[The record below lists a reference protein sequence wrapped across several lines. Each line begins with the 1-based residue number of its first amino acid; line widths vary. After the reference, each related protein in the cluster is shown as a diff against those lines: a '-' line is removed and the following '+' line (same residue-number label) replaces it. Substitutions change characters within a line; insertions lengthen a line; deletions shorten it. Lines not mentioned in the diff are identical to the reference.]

1 MPSAPRISARCLA
14 VCVIAGGFVTA
25 GGLTALADP
34 GIPNPFPR
42 ELVVREAVTVWDFA
56 AGVGPW
62 RALNDCELSAVDG
75 KMRIRC
81 FGPDPYL
88 VTGVSFP
95 EPESVLRLRLR
106 AESGGRGQLFWS
118 TPEEPGFS
126 EARSRNFALRHDGEW
141 HVYEIPIEA
150 GAPLTGLRLDPGTAP
165 GIVEVDQIAIHRG
178 GLHPLEILGLRW
190 GDAGP
195 EALVRNHGPTDRSAV
210 IDGRPVILSAEAET
224 SVRLDWGPDGGP
236 LVRRTVSIS
245 APGLPRIR
253 RAFWDYRPDQPFES
267 VTRSLG
273 EVTFRIATD
282 GSVVEMCRGDRTFA
296 ALAPLVQVSGRLPR
310 LQGSSA
316 SAPGPAGGNPGW
328 PVILEGDGVT
338 VRLSAHDDGSLGVA
352 IDAGAAID
360 AAADEVTRTGD
371 RSEGIGPRLEG
382 PVVRV
387 FGTIE
392 QGLLSGLE
400 YLGQGETSSSKLDIE
415 TEEHMRAFPDPMD
428 LTMPLMALLTDQGGV
443 AMLWD
448 QPSQFPSFAVPDFID
463 FAPGQRMSVRG
474 ERAIRMRLR
483 VTDGWG
489 SGERLEDA
497 ILWAVRDRG
506 LPELP
511 PRPRSSEAQDALSL
525 AAYRGLMHDADT
537 GGWFHAVVPGG
548 RRMPAAGAPLADCVS
563 TIERLTGRLP
573 DTESLQ
579 PGGAHVA
586 NDASFFLSGRAG
598 QWLRFVDG
606 RAQGVRARQHR
617 DGSFR
622 YDGKYRRGHFED
634 TASGICS
641 QPASLLMEHAWQTG
655 NRDSL
660 RAGLSAL
667 EFVKRFRTPRG
678 AQTWEV
684 PLHTPDVMA
693 AAQLVWAYTRAFE
706 LTGDRDHLAE
716 ARRWAIRGLPFVYQ
730 WSTRP
735 IMAYATIA
743 VYGATD
749 WVAPNW
755 IGLPVQW
762 CGTVYAYALLML
774 AEHDD
779 TLDWRRLAEGITR
792 CAEQM
797 QYPDGDSVG
806 CLPDAFS
813 LADQRRLP
821 ADINPA
827 VLVSLRRLLDGRLDA
842 LAVASDGRHRVL
854 SPFPLRLADG
864 RAIVRAV
871 PGAEYQ
877 ILVNGLDVIGVR
889 SVGTDVIDLPPASR
903 PVRPR

>member
-1 MPSAPRISARCLA
+1 MT
-14 VCVIAGGFVTA
+14 VW
-25 GGLTALADP
+25 GLTASADP

-56 AGVGPW
+56 EGVGQW
-62 RALNDCELSAVDG
+62 RALHDCEISAADG

-81 FGPDPYL
+81 HGPDPYL

-106 AESGGRGQLFWS
+106 AESGGRGQVFWS
-118 TPEEPGFS
+118 TPAEPGFA

-165 GIVEVDQIAIHRG
+165 GMVEVDEIAIHRG

-190 GDAGP
+190 GDAGA
-195 EALVRNHGPTDRSAV
+195 EVLVRNHGLTDRSAV
-210 IDGRPVILSAEAET
+210 IDGRAVTLAAESESA
-224 SVRLDWGPDGGP
+224 VRLDWGPGEGP
-236 LVRRTVSIS
+236 LVRRTVSIAAS
-245 APGLPRIR
+245 GLPPIHRP
-253 RAFWDYRPDQPFES
+253 FWDYRPSQPFAS

-273 EVTFRIATD
+273 DVTLRIATD
-282 GSVVEMCRGDRTFA
+282 GSVVEMSRGDRPFA

-310 LQGSSA
+310 LRWSSA
-316 SAPGPAGGNPGW
+316 SAVRPATGEPPW

-338 VRLSAHDDGSLGVA
+338 VQLSPHDDGSLDVA
-352 IDAGAAID
+352 IDAGPAID
-360 AAADEVTRTGD
+360 TGSGEVTRSAD
-371 RSEGIGPRLEG
+371 ESEVSGPRLEG

-392 QGLLSGLE
+392 QGLLSGVE

-428 LTMPLMALLTDQGGV
+428 LTMPLMALLTDRGGV
-443 AMLWD
+443 SMLWD
-448 QPSQFPSFAVPDFID
+448 PPSRSPSFAVPDFID
-463 FAPGQRMSVRG
+463 FAPGQRMSL
-474 ERAIRMRLR
+474 RADREIRLR
-483 VTDGWG
+483 LRLTDGWG

-497 ILWAVRDRG
+497 ILWAIRDRG

-511 PRPRSSEAQDALSL
+511 PRPRSSEDQEALSL
-525 AAYRGLMHDADT
+525 AAYRGLMHDPDT

-563 TIERLTGRLP
+563 TIYRLTGRLP

-606 RAQGVRARQHR
+606 RAQGLRARQRR

-622 YDGKYRRGHFED
+622 YEGKYRRGHFED

-641 QPASLLMEHAWQTG
+641 LPASLLMEHAWQTG
-655 NRDSL
+655 NGDSL
-660 RAGLSAL
+660 HAGLSAL

-684 PLHTPDVMA
+684 PLHTPDLMA
-693 AAQLVWAYTRAFE
+693 AAQLVWAYTRAYE
-706 LTGDRDHLAE
+706 LTGDRDHLVE

-779 TLDWRRLAEGITR
+779 TLDWRRLSEGITR

-797 QYPDGDSVG
+797 QYPAGDSVG

-813 LADQRRLP
+813 LADQGRLP

-842 LAVASDGRHRVL
+842 LAVASDARHRVV
-854 SPFPLRLADG
+854 SPFPLRLDADQ
-864 RAIVRAV
+864 AIVRGV

-877 ILVNGLDVIGVR
+877 ILVNGRDVIDVR
-889 SVGTDVIDLPPASR
+889 SVGTDVIDLDSANRPP
-903 PVRPR
+903 RPR